1 MSQIGAFVS
10 DLTDTKDV
18 VSIFKNEIK
27 RLEKELEQCRRT
39 PVADDSASILI
50 SHLKEQLHKK
60 NSENIDLK
68 AQIKETTSL
77 YNQSEQTMNQLM
89 HEHELYTKHLGEI
102 EKQKTELEQAADQII
117 TDLQKQKKELEEE
130 KTELKQAA
138 NQIIETAKQE
148 IGQLQSAL
156 TEEKSAKHAA
166 ATKLQHLENALNAA
180 NEANTKENT
189 DLQKKKEKLQKEK
202 EKLQKEKD
210 ELQQSLV
217 EATTEQTKLHEEKT
231 ELERRLESVSLRASE
246 AADQVQNKAQDCP
259 RRGRYQV
266 HRAPKLA
273 Q

>member
-10 DLTDTKDV
+10 DLTDTKDII
-18 VSIFKNEIK
+18 SIFKNEIK

-39 PVADDSASILI
+39 PVAEDSASILI

-130 KTELKQAA
+130 KTELNQAA

-189 DLQKKKEKLQKEK
+189 DLQKKK